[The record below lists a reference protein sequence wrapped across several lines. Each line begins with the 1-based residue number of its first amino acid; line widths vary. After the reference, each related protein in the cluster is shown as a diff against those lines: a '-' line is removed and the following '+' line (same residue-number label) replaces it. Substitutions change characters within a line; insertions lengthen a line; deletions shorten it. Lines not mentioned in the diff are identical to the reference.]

1 LISSHVSQLHFVVS
15 QEQLYGKV
23 LLLYMEG
30 GISFTYLLSRDVAL
44 ELED

>member
-1 LISSHVSQLHFVVS
+1 LDRSFQIPFLVVKT
-15 QEQLYGKV
+15 QLYGKV

-30 GISFTYLLSRDVAL
+30 GISFAYLLSRDVAL